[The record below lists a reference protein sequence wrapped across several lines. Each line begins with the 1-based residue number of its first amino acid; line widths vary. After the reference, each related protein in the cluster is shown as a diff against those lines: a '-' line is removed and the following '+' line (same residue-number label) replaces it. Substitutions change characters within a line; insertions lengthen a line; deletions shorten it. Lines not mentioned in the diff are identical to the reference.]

1 MPRNIEIKARLLD
14 PGATVA
20 KVASLASEGPTVIE
34 QDDTF
39 FACSGGRLKLRAFPG
54 GTGELIFYRRADQ
67 AGPKESFYVRSP
79 TASPDSLREAL
90 TLAHGEAGRV
100 RKKRQ
105 LFLIGRT
112 RVHLDDVEQLGHF
125 LELEVVLA
133 DGEAAEDGMREAHA
147 LMASLGIAPAQLVE
161 QAYVDLLAPT
171 AAASSHAPLPPN
183 RSIPASTVIPELG
196 YADVAEA
203 AAWLCRAFGFTE
215 RLRIGNH
222 RVQLNVGS
230 GALVVTDRSAD
241 PGSDPGP
248 AHSVMVRVADVDA
261 HFERAR
267 AAGARVFGLPASYP
281 YGERQYSAQD
291 LGGHAW
297 TFTQSVADVD
307 PATWGGVL
315 V

>member
-1 MPRNIEIKARLLD
+1 MPRNIEIKARVVD
-14 PGATVA
+14 PSALAA
-20 KVASLASEGPTVIE
+20 KVVALASEGPTLIE

-79 TASPDSLREAL
+79 TPSPDSLREAL
-90 TLAHGEAGRV
+90 TLAHGQAGRV
-100 RKKRQ
+100 RKKRR
-105 LFLIGRT
+105 LYLVGRT
-112 RVHLDDVEQLGHF
+112 RVHLDEVEQLGHF

-133 DGEAAEDGMREAHA
+133 DGESAEDGMGEAHA
-147 LMASLGIAPAQLVE
+147 LITSLGIEPAQLVD
-161 QAYVDLLAPT
+161 QAYVDLLLPGTRLRAE
-171 AAASSHAPLPPN
+171 APLPPN

-196 YADVAEA
+196 YEDVAEA

-230 GALVVTDRSAD
+230 GAVVVTDRSAG
-241 PGSDPGP
+241 PGSDPGS
-248 AHSVMVRVADVDA
+248 AHSVMVRVADADA

-267 AAGARVFGLPASYP
+267 AAGARVFGPPASHP
-281 YGERQYSAQD
+281 YGERQYTALD

-297 TFTQSVADVD
+297 TFTQSVDDVD
-307 PATWGGVL
+307 PASWGGVL